1 MPTLVFVDAS
11 VKINTVDLSDHVKSV
26 KLNYSAELQEAT
38 AMGNLSKARKG
49 GLKDWSVEIEFY
61 QDYAAAKVDA
71 TIFPLVGVQTAFEL
85 IPVKG
90 TAVSA
95 TNKRMT
101 GNGIIDSYPPYT
113 GSVGEMGMAPITM
126 QGSDGVPLAQASV

>member
-1 MPTLVFVDAS
+1 MPSQVFTDAS

-49 GLKDWSVEIEFY
+49 GLKDWSVEIEFF
-61 QDYAAAKVDA
+61 QDYSAGKVDA

-85 IPVKG
+85 IPVKSV
-90 TAVSA
+90 AVSA
-95 TNKRMT
+95 TNKRHT
-101 GNGIIDSYPPYT
+101 GNGIISTYPPYT

-126 QGSDGVPLAQASV
+126 EGSDGVPLAQASS

>member
-1 MPTLVFVDAS
+1 MATLVFTDAS

-26 KLNYSAELQEAT
+26 KLNYSAELQDST
-38 AMGNLSKARKG
+38 AMGMTSKGRKG
-49 GLKDWSVEIEFY
+49 GLKDWSAEIEFY

-90 TAVSA
+90 TGVSA
-95 TNKRMT
+95 TNPR
-101 GNGIIDSYPPYT
+101 Y
-113 GSVGEMGMAPITM
+113 
-126 QGSDGVPLAQASV
+126 QG